1 MVYPDKKRGI
11 VCRTANEKGVLQVQ
25 LQDKKIWINHKRI
38 KLHVPASELY
48 PEDYDFS
55 IIFESVEERKAKH
68 QMERKYCEG
77 MERTIPSTD

>member
-1 MVYPDKKRGI
+1 MRPADQTGNVLVQVKR
-11 VCRTANEKGVLQVQ
+11 EKRLVNQ
-25 LQDKKIWINHKRI
+25 KRL
-38 KLHVPASELY
+38 KLKVRASELY